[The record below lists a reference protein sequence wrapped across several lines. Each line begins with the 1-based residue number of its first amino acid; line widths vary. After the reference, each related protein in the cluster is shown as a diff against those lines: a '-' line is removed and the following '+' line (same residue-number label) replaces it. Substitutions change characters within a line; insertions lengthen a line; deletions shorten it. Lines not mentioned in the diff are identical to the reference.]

1 MNEQYFQTLK
11 SAETEDWL
19 DFHVI
24 RPFCFQLARFFA
36 KFDVNPNT
44 ITIWSMFIG
53 AGSAYFFSQGC
64 YHYGGVEGLLY
75 NLFGI
80 FLLMWADFF
89 DCTDGQLARLTGKK
103 SRLGRILDGTAG
115 FVWFIPIYLALV
127 WRFYQ
132 HHEIE
137 FGWLGIEDTPE
148 NTMIATI
155 VVLILGNI
163 SGFLGMGGQSRL
175 ADYYIQVHLFFL
187 KGEKGSELDNSMRQQ
202 ELYDQLPADAPYY
215 ERWFQKSYV
224 GYTKKQ
230 EKSTPQFQRLLALLK
245 EKLMIPPGADEAERN
260 ALEKRAVIKE
270 DLRLPFCHLFHPVLQ
285 GADLF
290 CQRIERD
297 ARLISGRKFIQIDD
311 AADAGVFFPDLDS
324 LAHHPVVLQDHS
336 RCQFFLRAESRV
348 NGGDQVPAKC
358 PVCCSHLHRFTP
370 LLLIIRLL

>member
-36 KFDVNPNT
+36 KFDINPNT
-44 ITIWSMFIG
+44 ITIWSMIIG
-53 AGSAYFFSQGC
+53 AGSAFFFAKGC
-64 YHYGGVEGLLY
+64 FYYEGIEGLLY
-75 NLFGI
+75 NLFAI

-127 WRFYQ
+127 WRFYH

-137 FGWLGIEDTPE
+137 FSWLGISDTPE

-155 VVLILGNI
+155 VVFILGNI
-163 SGFLGMGGQSRL
+163 SGFLGMGGQSRM

-187 KGEKGSELDNSMRQQ
+187 KGEKDSELDNSKRQQ
-202 ELYDQLPADAPYY
+202 ELYDQLPADTPYY
-215 ERWFQKSYV
+215 ERWFQKSYID
-224 GYTKKQ
+224 YTKKQ

-245 EKLMIPPGADEAERN
+245 EKYGSVDNIPTKVREDIHKNSLALMKWNGLLTFNFRETW
-260 ALEKRAVIKE
+260 
-270 DLRLPFCHLFHPVLQ
+270 FF
-285 GADLF
+285 LF
-290 CQRIERD
+290 CLLDVPVMNFIFEVVCMSLLTMYINHRHESFCRRI
-297 ARLISGRKFIQIDD
+297 
-311 AADAGVFFPDLDS
+311 ADGL
-324 LAHHPVVLQDHS
+324 
-336 RCQFFLRAESRV
+336 
-348 NGGDQVPAKC
+348 K
-358 PVCCSHLHRFTP
+358 
-370 LLLIIRLL
+370 